1 MFSQE
6 STVGVS
12 RINLLDTQT
21 TNRIAAGEV
30 VERPASVV
38 KELVENAIDAG
49 ASRITVKILNNK
61 LDKIQ
66 VSDNGCGIAPD
77 DLRRALLRHATS
89 KISCFDDM
97 QTLNSLGFRGEALP
111 AIAAVSELT
120 LISRQTGSLSG
131 YKLISK
137 DGKAGLPEPAGCPEG
152 TTVLVDKLFAN
163 LPARKSFL
171 KSPAWEMGQ
180 IADLLNRFALAHP
193 KIAFTF
199 SQGEKTILATFG
211 SGELTQAFLAVYGRN
226 ILPYMLEVEWLKQI
240 IIKGMVS
247 LPEVNRANRHH
258 YSYFINGRWV
268 YSRELN
274 QAIDE
279 AYETLLPLHR
289 YPTCVLNLFLAPS
302 LLDVNVHPSKMEIK
316 FKEPELVKN
325 AVTAAIKEAL
335 RIKELLTP
343 HLDRPLWQRDNDS
356 TEGANAEE
364 SSHQAK
370 ARQQSLV
377 LRSPD
382 GHKPLLSQV
391 LSGKALFLPEQS
403 PPFASGSAQAPET
416 LPDHA
421 PPDPFSEGG
430 APKGLELPAPFAA
443 GGDLIEQGLSAAIV
457 AEGDP
462 KGWGLPAQELYF
474 ADLYPLGQ
482 IDGTFILAKG
492 EDGLYIIDQHA
503 AHERILY
510 EKIAAEAARQPG
522 TSKLLATPLSLELT
536 YQEHLCLINNI
547 VDLKDVGFIVEHFG
561 DNTFILRGVPSWY
574 EGNDGEQL
582 FLTVIAKIL
591 EENNAPGKTAKKLRE
606 EEIFQMACKNA
617 VKANQ
622 YLTSADIGAIFQ
634 SLDKCESPSTCPHGR
649 PVAIKLTLEEIR
661 KRFLRKA

>member
-1 MFSQE
+1 VASQNL
-6 STVGVS
+6 
-12 RINLLDTQT
+12 INLLDIQT

-49 ASRITVKILNNK
+49 AGRITVKILNNK

-163 LPARKSFL
+163 VPARKSFL
-171 KSPAWEMGQ
+171 KSQAWEMGQ
-180 IADLLNRFALAHP
+180 IADLINRFALAHP

-199 SQGEKTILATFG
+199 SQGEKTILATYG
-211 SGELTQAFLAVYGRN
+211 SCELAQAFMAVYGRS

-240 IIKGMVS
+240 IIKGMIS

-258 YSYFINGRWV
+258 YSCFVNGRWV

-279 AYETLLPLHR
+279 AYETLLPIKR

-316 FKEPELVKN
+316 FKEPDLVKN
-325 AVTAAIKEAL
+325 AVTSAIKETL
-335 RIKELLTP
+335 RIKEILTP
-343 HLDRPLWQRDNDS
+343 HLDRPLWQRD
-356 TEGANAEE
+356 TESAADGNISREE
-364 SSHQAK
+364 ENSRQTKAK
-370 ARQQSLV
+370 QQCLV

-382 GHKPLLSQV
+382 GHKPSLSQI
-391 LSGKALFLPEQS
+391 LSGKALFLPEQNTL
-403 PPFASGSAQAPET
+403 PAPGLTQAPET
-416 LPDHA
+416 LPNHA
-421 PPDPFSEGG
+421 PPAPFTDGG
-430 APKGLELPAPFAA
+430 APKGQDLPYSFA
-443 GGDLIEQGLSAAIV
+443 EESERQGLPVPIV
-457 AEGDP
+457 AEADP
-462 KGWGLPAQELYF
+462 KGGYSAKELCF
-474 ADLYPLGQ
+474 ADLSPLGQ
-482 IDGTFILAKG
+482 LDGTFILASG

-510 EKIAAEAARQPG
+510 EKIAGEATRQPG
-522 TSKLLATPLSLELT
+522 ASKLLALPLSLELT

-547 VDLKDVGFIVEHFG
+547 VELKEIGFIVEHFG
-561 DNTFILRGVPSWY
+561 DNTFILRGVPAWY
-574 EGNDGEQL
+574 RGSEGEQL
-582 FLTVIAKIL
+582 LLTVLARLIEK
-591 EENNAPGKTAKKLRE
+591 NNAPAKTTKKLRE
-606 EEIFQMACKNA
+606 EEIFQMACKGA

-622 YLTSADIGAIFQ
+622 YLTSADISAIFQ
-634 SLDKCESPSTCPHGR
+634 SLDNCQSPSTCPHGR

-661 KRFLRKA
+661 KRFLRNS